1 MTIQDNQ
8 LLPFMIAIPTLF
20 MKDETSKDFEI
31 EKFGFFLSF
40 TVKKSEEIEED
51 SGTAYASP
59 SGKVVNTDYEIEDLS
74 LYFDDEEIQLTKE
87 QENTLY
93 TDLIHSIL

>member
-20 MKDETSKDFEI
+20 MKDETSKEFQI
-31 EKFGFFLSF
+31 EKYGFFLSF

-51 SGTAYASP
+51 RGTDWASP
-59 SGKVVNTDYEIEDLS
+59 SGKVVSTDYEIEDLQ
-74 LYFDDEEIQLTKE
+74 FDFDGEEIQLTKE

>member
-8 LLPFMIAIPTLF
+8 LAPFLAALP
-20 MKDETSKDFEI
+20 DFDMMDNEKREFQI
-31 EKFGFFLSF
+31 EKYGFFLSF
-40 TVKKSEEIEED
+40 TVKKSEEVEED
-51 SGTAYASP
+51 RGTDWASP
-59 SGKVVNTDYEIEDLS
+59 SGKVVNTDIEIEDLQ
-74 LYFDDEEIQLTKE
+74 FDFDGEEVQLTKE